1 MIDFL
6 GDWVINIVIL
16 VIFLTFL
23 DIILPNHNL
32 KRYINMIAGLLIII
46 VIINPFINLLSKDI
60 NIEREVFSNI
70 MNSNMKNNSYEKG
83 IEEIQNQQVINIYKE
98 SLKKEIIDL
107 VVSKTP
113 YSISDISLEII
124 EDQDKDDFG
133 KIQSVILILS
143 DNIEQEDGKSKEDIN
158 IRVDEVKKVTVN
170 LDKNLSQ
177 TQFSSSKEF
186 VEVQELISDSYR
198 IPKDQVF
205 IGKH

>member
-32 KRYINMIAGLLIII
+32 KRYINMISGLLIII

-177 TQFSSSKEF
+177 TQFNSSKEF

>member
-107 VVSKTP
+107 IVSKTP

-177 TQFSSSKEF
+177 TQFNSSKEF